1 MSITVKKLIKPL
13 VIIPILLITSFI
25 SIKPFQAYAEDDQP
39 TKIEDCRKKRQEA
52 SDHPYA
58 LDDYSTWVD
67 KKYSNPNFSDS
78 FPDWIYNNCMEKIQ
92 SSHNERCCELSKKLG
107 DMSNLP
113 EYADICLDLKNKPNF
128 SCEEDKPQTNS
139 NEKERCLEIVDGFS
153 TGHISDNDYTWYKGN
168 CLNSDGTPKY
178 SSQPS
183 EQSNTPTPTN
193 PSQNTP
199 ETPSQDP
206 EPETPEPITFSSFEE
221 CYKYEYTAFL
231 EQYKRPPINEQAAL
245 RKKCEDIIGAAQPET
260 PNQDTPTSSPT
271 EHCRYFLGMVSWDC
285 NVSLLNQDKNISQDD
300 LGSSIWTIAANIATD
315 ITVIAAYLVVGYII
329 YGGYLYI
336 FSAGDTG
343 KTATGK
349 KAIHQA
355 LLGLA
360 IVLSANIILNGIRIG
375 LIGVKGGFTTS
386 CVTGGCIEPADM
398 VKNALEWV
406 IGISGA
412 VSAIFIV
419 YGGTSYTMSRGDANK
434 VQTAK
439 QIITYALIGMI
450 IVTLAELIVIF
461 ASNIINSANSE
472 AYINMGPIITK
483 PHNLH

>member
-1 MSITVKKLIKPL
+1 MKTIVKK
-13 VIIPILLITSFI
+13 
-25 SIKPFQAYAEDDQP
+25 SIKILTTVLVASFLLLFALAPSPTHAYDCSEYANWYGSLPAEEQKIFEDGCFDENGNALFETDQTP
-39 TKIEDCRKKRQEA
+39 TQVPAEELNNLPIPEETEKAEKNPETKEDCEKLRNEA
-52 SDHPYA
+52 
-58 LDDYSTWVD
+58 
-67 KKYSNPNFSDS
+67 
-78 FPDWIYNNCMEKIQ
+78 YNNYP
-92 SSHNERCCELSKKLG
+92 NA
-107 DMSNLP
+107 SNN
-113 EYADICLDLKNKPNF
+113 YADWVYK
-128 SCEEDKPQTNS
+128 SCMQEIGQEPQS
-139 NEKERCLEIVDGFS
+139 
-153 TGHISDNDYTWYKGN
+153 
-168 CLNSDGTPKY
+168 
-178 SSQPS
+178 
-183 EQSNTPTPTN
+183 
-193 PSQNTP
+193 

-206 EPETPEPITFSSFEE
+206 ES
-221 CYKYEYTAFL
+221 
-231 EQYKRPPINEQAAL
+231 
-245 RKKCEDIIGAAQPET
+245 ET
-260 PNQDTPTSSPT
+260 PNQDTPTSSPI

-285 NVSLLNQDKNISQDD
+285 NVSLLEQGNNIGQED

-386 CVTGGCIEPADM
+386 CVTGECIEPADM

-461 ASNIINSANSE
+461 ASNIINSANNT
-472 AYINMGPIITK
+472 AYLDTNQISIIKEYHET
-483 PHNLH
+483 

>member
-1 MSITVKKLIKPL
+1 MKTTMKKISKLYIVTLIIF
-13 VIIPILLITSFI
+13 VSTLLFSVNHSF
-25 SIKPFQAYAEDDQP
+25 AYVVWGDDDQRTEP
-39 TKIEDCRKKRQEA
+39 QTEETSPSEERDYQEWCLKM
-52 SDHPYA
+52 YNVI
-58 LDDYSTWVD
+58 DYSL
-67 KKYSNPNFSDS
+67 NGEQIFSTDT
-78 FPDWIYNNCMEKIQ
+78 DIEKVEKAEYENNC
-92 SSHNERCCELSKKLG
+92 
-107 DMSNLP
+107 
-113 EYADICLDLKNKPNF
+113 F
-128 SCEEDKPQTNS
+128 
-139 NEKERCLEIVDGFS
+139 
-153 TGHISDNDYTWYKGN
+153 
-168 CLNSDGTPKY
+168 NSDGTPKY

-183 EQSNTPTPTN
+183 KQSNTPTPTN
-193 PSQNTP
+193 PPQNTP
-199 ETPSQDP
+199 ETPSQNP
-206 EPETPEPITFSSFEE
+206 ESETPS
-221 CYKYEYTAFL
+221 
-231 EQYKRPPINEQAAL
+231 
-245 RKKCEDIIGAAQPET
+245 
-260 PNQDTPTSSPT
+260 QDTPTSSPT

-285 NVSLLNQDKNISQDD
+285 NVSLLNQDENISQDD

-336 FSAGDTG
+336 FSAGDTN
-343 KTATGK
+343 KTVTGK

-375 LIGVKGGFTTS
+375 LVGSGFS
-386 CVTGGCIEPADM
+386 NCVTNECIEPADM

-461 ASNIINSANSE
+461 ASNIINSANNT
-472 AYINMGPIITK
+472 AYLDTNQMSIIKEYHET
-483 PHNLH
+483 

>member
-1 MSITVKKLIKPL
+1 MSNTIKNLIRSL
-13 VIIPILLITSFI
+13 AILSVFLTTPFI
-25 SIKPFQAYAEDDQP
+25 GIEPSQAYTEDGQP
-39 TKIEDCRKKRQEA
+39 TTIEECREKKQEA
-52 SDHPYA
+52 KNKVGESYYVEHVYE
-58 LDDYSTWVD
+58 S
-67 KKYSNPNFSDS
+67 
-78 FPDWIYNNCMEKIQ
+78 CMKTIQ
-92 SSHNERCCELSKKLG
+92 SSHNKRCCELNLG
-107 DMSNLP
+107 IMSNIQV
-113 EYADICLDLKNKPNF
+113 YANICLDSNSKPNF
-128 SCEEDKPQTNS
+128 SCEEDTPSQTQPS
-139 NEKERCLEIVDGFS
+139 FNEEELCLEIAAES
-153 TGHISDNDYTWYKGN
+153 SPTGHIPDNDYTWYEGN

-183 EQSNTPTPTN
+183 KQSNTPTPTN
-193 PSQNTP
+193 PPQNTP
-199 ETPSQDP
+199 ETPSQNP
-206 EPETPEPITFSSFEE
+206 ESETPS
-221 CYKYEYTAFL
+221 
-231 EQYKRPPINEQAAL
+231 
-245 RKKCEDIIGAAQPET
+245 
-260 PNQDTPTSSPT
+260 QDTPTSSPT

-336 FSAGDTG
+336 FSAGDTN
-343 KTATGK
+343 KTVTGK

-355 LLGLA
+355 LFGLA

-375 LIGVKGGFTTS
+375 LVGSGFS
-386 CVTGGCIEPADM
+386 NCVTNECIEPADM

-472 AYINMGPIITK
+472 AYINMGPIIIK

>member
-1 MSITVKKLIKPL
+1 MSNMIKNLIKSL
-13 VIIPILLITSFI
+13 AILSVFLTTPFI
-25 SIKPFQAYAEDDQP
+25 GIEPSQAYTEDGQP
-39 TKIEDCRKKRQEA
+39 TTIEECREKKQEA
-52 SDHPYA
+52 KDSYYA
-58 LDDYSTWVD
+58 EHVYE
-67 KKYSNPNFSDS
+67 
-78 FPDWIYNNCMEKIQ
+78 NCMKTIQ
-92 SSHNERCCELSKKLG
+92 SSHNIRCCELKKNLG
-107 DMSNLP
+107 NMSNVP
-113 EYADICLDLKNKPNF
+113 VYADICLDSNSKPNF
-128 SCEEDKPQTNS
+128 SCEEDTPSQTQPS
-139 NEKERCLEIVDGFS
+139 LSKEEHCLEIAENSS
-153 TGHISDNDYTWYKGN
+153 TGHFSGEESTWYKEN
-168 CLNSDGTPKY
+168 CLNSDNTLKY
-178 SSQPS
+178 GSQS
-183 EQSNTPTPTN
+183 NEQSNN
-193 PSQNTP
+193 PEDSSNEVQSETIIVPAEELNNLPMPEETENP
-199 ETPSQDP
+199 ESETPS
-206 EPETPEPITFSSFEE
+206 
-221 CYKYEYTAFL
+221 
-231 EQYKRPPINEQAAL
+231 
-245 RKKCEDIIGAAQPET
+245 
-260 PNQDTPTSSPT
+260 QDTPTSSPT

-336 FSAGDTG
+336 FSAGDTN
-343 KTATGK
+343 KTITGK

-375 LIGVKGGFTTS
+375 LVGGGFS
-386 CVTGGCIEPADM
+386 NCVTNECIDSTAM
-398 VKNALEWV
+398 VKNALDWV

-461 ASNIINSANSE
+461 ASNIINSANNT
-472 AYINMGPIITK
+472 AYLDTNQISIIKEYHET
-483 PHNLH
+483 